1 MASSSAVRITQT
13 QEIPGYVTSKGP
25 AGFKAVCKTTE
36 GTLVTLTPKKREL
49 GDNEKLFEN
58 TPEALET
65 RKSKAASKVKQLVRE
80 CRENQ
85 NVCSDES
92 LSPPPFKKNKPQDGS
107 SENEPLPRNKRKKK
121 ATSKK
126 TKAGTKNKESVNSQ
140 DNNDDPETS
149 DTSGIESAGTKNKES
164 VNSQDNNDDPETS
177 DTSGIESAT
186 SKKTKAGTKNKE
198 SVNSQ
203 DNNDDPETS
212 DTSGIESATS
222 KKTKAGTKNKESV
235 NSQDNNDD
243 PETSDT
249 SGIESATSKKTKAG
263 TKNKESVN
271 SQDKND
277 DDAISSSGLHAP
289 ETSDTSRNESLKSTA
304 SSSPVR
310 ITQTQ
315 EIPGYVTSKGP
326 AGFKA
331 VCKTTEGT
339 LVTLTP
345 KKRELGDNE
354 KFFENTPEALET
366 RKSKA
371 ASKVKQ
377 LVRECRENQNVCSDE
392 SLSPPPFKKNKPQ
405 DGSSENEPL
414 PRNKRKKKATSK
426 KTKAGTKNKES
437 VNSQDNNDDPETSD
451 TSGIESATSKKT
463 KAGTKNKESVNS
475 QDNND
480 DPETSDTS
488 GIESVSTRVLIVQ
501 VL

>member
-149 DTSGIESAGTKNKES
+149 DTSGIESA
-164 VNSQDNNDDPETS
+164 
-177 DTSGIESAT
+177 T

-249 SGIESATSKKTKAG
+249 SGIES
-263 TKNKESVN
+263 
-271 SQDKND
+271 DKND